1 MVDAGDVCLST
12 GDFECKSLLKFTV
25 NRPSFCKAMCC
36 NENLIISGCSID
48 IVCLVVTLVIYII
61 CIANKTRSQPLQ
73 LSFMNVC
80 IAQLGLFVFF
90 LWDVITVNVII
101 ISFFVDC
108 FLFISVSCVLLEA
121 VAICIS
127 VLDKTVHRNMTI
139 AGVSCCWGL
148 PLLKSIITVAVDS
161 KSYYSSGPEEYFLG
175 TGRPLNTA
183 EIVIITPLFCATIA
197 AIGYSVFSLCHASTV
212 NGKEEEKQRHEAWL
226 RIGHISAICLCFFSW
241 IIALLDVG
249 ICRQPF
255 CIVFI
260 VFALPQGIVILVG
273 FGYRITGKKEFCESS
288 GEDNP
293 GRSSSVSPLQDGD
306 EKKGNTESI
315 QINSMGATGKAD

>member
-1 MVDAGDVCLST
+1 
-12 GDFECKSLLKFTV
+12 
-25 NRPSFCKAMCC
+25 
-36 NENLIISGCSID
+36 
-48 IVCLVVTLVIYII
+48 
-61 CIANKTRSQPLQ
+61 
-73 LSFMNVC
+73 MNVC
-80 IAQLGLFVFF
+80 IAQLGLFFF
-90 LWDVITVNVII
+90 VLLDVETDIDIA

-161 KSYYSSGPEEYFLG
+161 YSDDTYYSYGPEEYFLG
-175 TGRPLNTA
+175 TGQPLNTA

-241 IIALLDVG
+241 IIALLVVG
-249 ICRQPF
+249 ICRQSF

-273 FGYRITGKKEFCESS
+273 FWYRITGKKEFCESS

-315 QINSMGATGKAD
+315 QINSMGATG